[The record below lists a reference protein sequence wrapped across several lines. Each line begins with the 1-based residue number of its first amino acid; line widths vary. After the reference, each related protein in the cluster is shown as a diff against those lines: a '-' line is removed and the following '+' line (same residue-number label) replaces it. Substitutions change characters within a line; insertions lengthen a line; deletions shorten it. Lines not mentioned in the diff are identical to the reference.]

1 MVPYYSVDFISH
13 INIGHA
19 ISEKV
24 VGYIV
29 NNRVDFLI
37 EIISFIVNL

>member
-13 INIGHA
+13 INIGHV